1 MNPNNYCT
9 LCEMSFFSKQTRDRH
24 LKRVHNRDDEDSES
38 EEVDN
43 ESESEDPDTEAD
55 DENETEEEDNADE
68 EEEENTTGK
77 EITAV
82 ILDAIDQKMKIDEEA
97 WDHCQS
103 IVKAVLDSD
112 GEDG

>member
-24 LKRVHNRDDEDSES
+24 VKCVHNGDDVESES
-38 EEVDN
+38 EEADN
-43 ESESEDPDTEAD
+43 ESESEDPESETD
-55 DENETEEEDNADE
+55 DENETEEDNTDE

-77 EITAV
+77 EIAAV
-82 ILDAIDQKMKIDEEA
+82 ILDAIDQKAKIDEEA
-97 WDHCQS
+97 WDRCQS